1 MEPSNESS
9 LEPAAGAA
17 VACQAGLSAEGRS
30 LRAMGFGP
38 GDLASLLLDAARGR
52 GRRRWQGNGR
62 LHVSAQAPPAGS
74 AAEAVFAAAIRQTLG
89 EHPGVN
95 WARWN
100 AATRRVV
107 IDGPAVQGETESG
120 TAGETAAL
128 LERLA
133 ELEHRLDGV
142 AATPTPDH
150 PADLEPILRS
160 IAEIVAELAGTGLG
174 LALQNR
180 PGSRQLGIDLAA
192 ALRVLETLPPLRAS
206 LDRRLGSGTAELL
219 LRLADSLDYALLRGL
234 AGPLVGLLEEG
245 LRLRARLQHRRRW
258 QQVEAAWNARP
269 QDHPERVS
277 DPGPRPSPL
286 PDGPIE
292 RYGEKATLLSLAAF
306 GWGVATLRRVEGPA
320 AAILAGLPRPAQ
332 LGRSAFCLEIGR
344 RLEAMG
350 ALLLDPA
357 ALERLDRIDTVV
369 LEPGL
374 LESIWGDG
382 LLAAIRQA
390 GLRAVVASGEALT
403 EATAVRADAVIPA
416 GAAAI
421 HDLQL
426 QGRAVL
432 LLGGDAAA
440 LAAADLA
447 IGLHEEGQPPPW
459 QAHVIAPA
467 GLEVAWLVLPACAA
481 ARRCAEQGV
490 QASLLDAVVGLALAL
505 DGLGTLTSAGIN
517 QATNLLTLVAVGNGL
532 RLARHLE
539 GRAPLPAA
547 ATTAWHALPA
557 EEALRRLAS
566 RPEGLD
572 AQQLGR
578 RRPDA
583 GRDGGSRSPGLGSL
597 VLAELDNPLTPVLAT
612 GAALSGIVGAPADA
626 GLILGVLG
634 LNALVGA
641 GQRLQVERRLE
652 LLQDRH
658 AADVWVRRGGAL
670 ERISE
675 VQLVEGDVVVLEAG
689 EVVPADC
696 RLIQACGLQVDEAV
710 LTGESFP
717 VDKDP
722 APCLEAALAD
732 RRSMLYQGTTVV
744 AGGASA
750 VVVAVGLATEA
761 RRSLAAAREASVSGG
776 VEARLAGLTDSTTP
790 VAALGGVAL
799 LLAALARGQDPRSAL
814 SEGVALTVAAVPE
827 GLPVLANLAQGA
839 AADRLAHHG
848 VLVRNPRALEA
859 LGRVNVLCLDKTG
872 TLTSGRIQL
881 VQVWADGVELW
892 ADGLE
897 DEPARLPDAARAVLR
912 LALWATP
919 APEADRPLAHPTDR
933 ALLEGAAL
941 AGLDHQ
947 DWQELQ
953 TLPFEPARG
962 YHASLGRAAAGG
974 GDAPLQLCVKGSP
987 DVVLAA
993 CGNPPV
999 EAAAAALAL
1008 AERGMR
1014 VLAVAWRE
1022 LPAEATLADDL
1033 VADLH
1038 FAGLVVFSD
1047 PIRPTARAAVD
1058 ELRRAGIAVKIITGD
1073 HPASAGAI
1081 ARALDLPDG
1090 GAVLTGPEIDR
1101 LGDGDLGRA
1110 ALEASVFAR
1119 VTSLQKLRLVRAL
1132 QQAGAMVA
1140 MGGDGANDAP
1150 AIRLAQVGIALGERA
1165 TDAARQAADLVV
1177 TDGSIETIGRAVLE
1191 GRALWRSVRDAVG
1204 LLVGGNL
1211 GEIGFTVLTALAE
1224 GRSVLNT
1231 RQLLLANLLT
1241 DVAPALTIATRPPRD
1256 GAERHL
1262 AEDGPEASLGD
1273 TLDRDI
1279 LRRGAVTALTAALSR
1294 GLARSRGS
1302 AAADTVGLV
1311 TLIGSQLTQMAASG
1325 QGDLRT
1331 AAAALGSY
1339 AGLAGLL
1346 QTAPLAAAFGCTPLT
1361 AADLA
1366 QATAVGLLGAAVAAA
1381 HAGKD
1386 QPRRSA

>member
-1 MEPSNESS
+1 
-9 LEPAAGAA
+9 
-17 VACQAGLSAEGRS
+17 
-30 LRAMGFGP
+30 MGFGL
-38 GDLASLLLDAARGR
+38 GDLASLLLDAAQGR
-52 GRRRWQGNGR
+52 SRRRWQGNGR
-62 LHVSAQAPPAGS
+62 LHVSAQAPATGS
-74 AAEAVFAAAIRQTLG
+74 AAEAAFAAAIRQTLG
-89 EHPGVN
+89 EQPGVN

-107 IDGPAVQGETESG
+107 IDGPATEGETE
-120 TAGETAAL
+120 GEAAPL

-133 ELEHRLDGV
+133 ELERRLDGV
-142 AATPTPDH
+142 AAGPTPDH
-150 PADLEPILRS
+150 PADVEPILRS

-277 DPGPRPSPL
+277 DPGPRPTPL

-292 RYGEKATLLSLAAF
+292 RYGQKATLLSLAAF

-350 ALLLDPA
+350 ALLLEPA

-390 GLRAVVASGEALT
+390 GLRAVLASGQSLA
-403 EATAVRADAVIPA
+403 EATAARADAVIPA

-426 QGRAVL
+426 EGHGVL
-432 LLGGDAAA
+432 LLGGGDAAA

-447 IGLHEEGQPPPW
+447 IGLHPEGQPPPW
-459 QAHVIAPA
+459 QAHVIAPE

-505 DGLGTLTSAGIN
+505 DGLSTLTSAGIN
-517 QATNLLTLVAVGNGL
+517 QATNLLSLVAIGNGL
-532 RLARHLE
+532 RLARRLE
-539 GRAPLPAA
+539 ARAPLPAA

-566 RPEGLD
+566 GPDGLD
-572 AQQLGR
+572 AEQVRR
-578 RRPDA
+578 RRPDH
-583 GRDGGSRSPGLGSL
+583 GRDGGAPAPGLGSL

-612 GAALSGIVGAPADA
+612 GATLSGIVGAPADA

-641 GQRLQVERRLE
+641 GQRLQVERRLA

-658 AADVWVRRGGAL
+658 AADVWVRRCGAL

-675 VQLVEGDVVVLEAG
+675 VQLLEGDVVVLEAG

-717 VDKDP
+717 VAKDP
-722 APCLEAALAD
+722 APCLEAVLAD
-732 RRSMLYQGTTVV
+732 RRSMVYQGTTVV
-744 AGGASA
+744 AGQASA

-761 RRSLAAAREASVSGG
+761 RRSLVAAQEASVSGG

-814 SEGVALTVAAVPE
+814 AEGVALTVAAVPE
-827 GLPVLANLAQGA
+827 GLPVLASLAQGA

-881 VQVWADGVELW
+881 VQVWADGQPH
-892 ADGLE
+892 
-897 DEPARLPDAARAVLR
+897 EPARLPASARAVLQ

-933 ALLEGAAL
+933 ALHQGAVL

-947 DWQELQ
+947 GWEELQ

-962 YHASLGRAAAGG
+962 YHANLGHSPAAGSVG
-974 GDAPLQLCVKGSP
+974 APLQLCVKGAP

-993 CGNPPV
+993 CVDPPAGAA
-999 EAAAAALAL
+999 EAAVAL

-1014 VLAVAWRE
+1014 VLAVAQRS
-1022 LPAEATLADDL
+1022 LPADAVLRDDL
-1033 VADLH
+1033 VNDLE
-1038 FAGLVVFSD
+1038 FAGLVVLSD
-1047 PIRPTARAAVD
+1047 PIRPTAREAVD
-1058 ELRRAGIAVKIITGD
+1058 QLRRAGIAVKIITGD

-1081 ARALDLPDG
+1081 ARALDLPSEG

-1101 LGDGDLGRA
+1101 LSDADLGQA

-1177 TDGSIETIGRAVLE
+1177 TDGSIETIGRSVLE

-1241 DVAPALTIATRPPRD
+1241 DVAPALTIATRPARG
-1256 GAERHL
+1256 GAERDL
-1262 AEDGPEASLGD
+1262 AEDGPDASLGD
-1273 TLDRDI
+1273 SLDRDI
-1279 LRRGAVTALTAALSR
+1279 LRRGVVTALTAAVSR
-1294 GLARSRGS
+1294 GVAQSRGS

-1311 TLIGSQLTQMAASG
+1311 TLIGTQLTQMAGSG
-1325 QGDLRT
+1325 QGDLKT
-1331 AAAALGSY
+1331 AAAAVGSY
-1339 AGLAGLL
+1339 AGLVGLV
-1346 QTAPLAAAFGCTPLT
+1346 QTAPLAAAFGCTPMSG
-1361 AADLA
+1361 ADLA
-1366 QATAVGLLGAAVAAA
+1366 QATAVGLLGAAVASAR
-1381 HAGKD
+1381 GRSD
-1386 QPRRSA
+1386 QPSRSA

>member
-1 MEPSNESS
+1 
-9 LEPAAGAA
+9 
-17 VACQAGLSAEGRS
+17 
-30 LRAMGFGP
+30 MGFGP
-38 GDLASLLLDAARGR
+38 GDLASLLLDAAQGR

-62 LHVSAQAPPAGS
+62 LHVSAQAPRAGS
-74 AAEAVFAAAIRQTLG
+74 PAEAAFAAAIRRTLG
-89 EHPGVN
+89 EQPGVN

-107 IDGPAVQGETESG
+107 IDGPATEGEAEG
-120 TAGETAAL
+120 AAADL

-133 ELEHRLDGV
+133 ELERRLDGV
-142 AATPTPDH
+142 AAAPTPDH
-150 PADLEPILRS
+150 PADVEPILRS

-206 LDRRLGSGTAELL
+206 LDRRLGSGTTELL

-245 LRLRARLQHRRRW
+245 LRLRTRLQHRRRW
-258 QQVEAAWNARP
+258 QQVEAGWNARP

-277 DPGPRPSPL
+277 DPGPRPRPL

-292 RYGEKATLLSLAAF
+292 RYGQKATLLSLAAF

-332 LGRSAFCLEIGR
+332 LGRSVFCLEIGR

-350 ALLLDPA
+350 ALLLEPA
-357 ALERLDRIDTVV
+357 ALERLDRLDTVV
-369 LEPGL
+369 LAPGL

-390 GLRAVVASGEALT
+390 GLRAVLASGQPLA
-403 EATAVRADAVIPA
+403 EATAARVDAVIPA

-426 QGRAVL
+426 QGSGVL
-432 LLGGDAAA
+432 LIGGDSAA

-505 DGLGTLTSAGIN
+505 EGLGTLTSAGIN

-532 RLARHLE
+532 RLARRLE
-539 GRAPLPAA
+539 ARAPLPAA

-566 RPEGLD
+566 SPEGLD
-572 AQQLGR
+572 TEQVRQ
-578 RRPDA
+578 RRPGH
-583 GRDGGSRSPGLGSL
+583 GRDGSPRAPGLGAL
-597 VLAELDNPLTPVLAT
+597 MLAELDNPLTPVLAT

-652 LLQDRH
+652 LLQHRH
-658 AADVWVRRGGAL
+658 AVDVWVRRGGAL

-675 VQLVEGDVVVLEAG
+675 VRLLEGDVVVLEAG

-722 APCLEAALAD
+722 APCQEAALAD

-744 AGGASA
+744 AGQASA
-750 VVVAVGLATEA
+750 MVVAVGLATEA
-761 RRSLAAAREASVSGG
+761 RRSLAAAQQASVSGG

-790 VAALGGVAL
+790 VAALGGLAL

-827 GLPVLANLAQGA
+827 GLPVLASLAQGA
-839 AADRLAHHG
+839 AADRLADQG

-881 VQVWADGVELW
+881 VRVWADGQQH
-892 ADGLE
+892 
-897 DEPARLPDAARAVLR
+897 EPARLPDAARAVLQ

-919 APEADRPLAHPTDR
+919 TPEADRPLAHPTDR

-947 DWQELQ
+947 GWELLQ

-962 YHASLGRAAAGG
+962 YHASLGRMAAAASAGE
-974 GDAPLQLCVKGSP
+974 PLQLCVKGAP

-993 CGNPPV
+993 CANPPA
-999 EAAAAALAL
+999 EAAGTAQAL

-1014 VLAVAWRE
+1014 VLAVAKRE
-1022 LPAEATLADDL
+1022 LPADATLEDSRVTAL
-1033 VADLH
+1033 R
-1038 FAGLVVFSD
+1038 FAGLVVLSD
-1047 PIRPTARAAVD
+1047 PIRPTAREAVD
-1058 ELRRAGIAVKIITGD
+1058 QLRRAGIAVKIITGD

-1081 ARALDLPDG
+1081 AHALELPDG

-1101 LGDGDLGRA
+1101 LSDADLGQA
-1110 ALEASVFAR
+1110 ALNASVFAR

-1132 QQAGAMVA
+1132 QQVGRTVA

-1177 TDGSIETIGRAVLE
+1177 TEGSIEAIGRAVLE

-1211 GEIGFTVLTALAE
+1211 GEIGFTVLTALVE

-1241 DVAPALTIATRPPRD
+1241 DVAPALTIATRPPR
-1256 GAERHL
+1256 GVEEQAL
-1262 AEDGPEASLGD
+1262 ALEGPDASLGD
-1273 TLDRDI
+1273 SLDRDI
-1279 LRRGAVTALTAALSR
+1279 LRRGGVTALTAAVSR
-1294 GLARSRGS
+1294 SLARSRGS
-1302 AAADTVGLV
+1302 GAADTVGLV
-1311 TLIGSQLTQMAASG
+1311 TLIGTQLTQMAG
-1325 QGDLRT
+1325 RGEGDLRT
-1331 AAAALGSY
+1331 AATALGSY
-1339 AGLAGLL
+1339 AGLVALV
-1346 QTAPLAAAFGCTPLT
+1346 QTPPLAAAFGCTPMT
-1361 AADLA
+1361 AGDLA

-1381 HAGKD
+1381 HADKD
-1386 QPRRSA
+1386 QVRRSA

>member
-1 MEPSNESS
+1 MGS
-9 LEPAAGAA
+9 
-17 VACQAGLSAEGRS
+17 R
-30 LRAMGFGP
+30 GFGL
-38 GDLASLLLDAARGR
+38 GDLASLLLDAAQGR
-52 GRRRWQGNGR
+52 SRRRWQGNGR

-74 AAEAVFAAAIRQTLG
+74 AAEAAFAAAIRQTLG
-89 EHPGVN
+89 EQPGVN

-107 IDGPAVQGETESG
+107 IDGPATEGDTQGDTEG
-120 TAGETAAL
+120 AAAAL

-133 ELEHRLDGV
+133 ELERRLDGV
-142 AATPTPDH
+142 AAGPTPDH
-150 PADLEPILRS
+150 PADVEPILRS

-206 LDRRLGSGTAELL
+206 LERRLGSGTAELL

-258 QQVEAAWNARP
+258 QQLEAGWNARP
-269 QDHPERVS
+269 QDHPERIS
-277 DPGPRPSPL
+277 DPGPRPRPL
-286 PDGPIE
+286 SDGPIE
-292 RYGEKATLLSLAAF
+292 RYGQKATLLSLAAF

-320 AAILAGLPRPAQ
+320 AAILAGLPRPAL

-350 ALLLDPA
+350 ALLLEPA
-357 ALERLDRIDTVV
+357 ALERLDRLDTVV
-369 LEPGL
+369 LEPAL

-390 GLRAVVASGEALT
+390 GLRAVLASGEPLA
-403 EATAVRADAVIPA
+403 EATKARADAVIPA

-421 HDLQL
+421 HNLQL
-426 QGRAVL
+426 QGRGVL
-432 LLGGDAAA
+432 LLGGGDAAA

-447 IGLHEEGQPPPW
+447 IGLHDQGQPPPW

-481 ARRCAEQGV
+481 ARRCAQQGV

-505 DGLGTLTSAGIN
+505 EGLGTLTSAGIN
-517 QATNLLTLVAVGNGL
+517 QATNLLSLVAIGNGL
-532 RLARHLE
+532 RLARRLE
-539 GRAPLPAA
+539 ARAPLPAA
-547 ATTAWHALPA
+547 AATAWHALPA
-557 EEALRRLAS
+557 EEALRLLAS
-566 RPEGLD
+566 GPEGLD
-572 AQQLGR
+572 TEQVRR
-578 RRPDA
+578 RRPEH
-583 GRDGGSRSPGLGSL
+583 GRDGGAPAPGLGDL
-597 VLAELDNPLTPVLAT
+597 MLAELDNPLTPVLAT

-652 LLQDRH
+652 LLQHRH

-675 VQLVEGDVVVLEAG
+675 VRLLEGDVVVLEAG

-722 APCLEAALAD
+722 APCQEAALAD

-744 AGGASA
+744 AGKASA

-761 RRSLAAAREASVSGG
+761 RRSLAAAQEASVSGG

-799 LLAALARGQDPRSAL
+799 LLAALARGQDARTAL
-814 SEGVALTVAAVPE
+814 AEGVALTVAAVPE
-827 GLPVLANLAQGA
+827 GLPVLASLAQGA

-881 VQVWADGVELW
+881 VQVWADGQQHQPTTL
-892 ADGLE
+892 
-897 DEPARLPDAARAVLR
+897 PAVARAVLQ

-941 AGLDHQ
+941 AGLGHQ
-947 DWQELQ
+947 GWELLQ
-953 TLPFEPARG
+953 TLPFEPARA
-962 YHASLGRAAAGG
+962 YHASLGRMAATASAGE
-974 GDAPLQLCVKGSP
+974 PLQLCVKGAP

-993 CGNPPV
+993 CSNPPAD
-999 EAAAAALAL
+999 AAGAALAL

-1014 VLAVAWRE
+1014 VLAVAQRE
-1022 LPAEATLADDL
+1022 LPADATLVDGLVRDL
-1033 VADLH
+1033 R
-1038 FAGLVVFSD
+1038 FAGLVVLSD

-1058 ELRRAGIAVKIITGD
+1058 QLRRDGIAVKIITGD

-1081 ARALDLPDG
+1081 AHALELPDG

-1101 LGDGDLGRA
+1101 LSAADLAQA
-1110 ALEASVFAR
+1110 ALNASVFAR

-1132 QQAGAMVA
+1132 QQAGRTVA

-1177 TDGSIETIGRAVLE
+1177 TDGSIETIGRSVLE

-1256 GAERHL
+1256 GEERTL
-1262 AEDGPEASLGD
+1262 ALEGPDASLGD
-1273 TLDRDI
+1273 SLDRDI
-1279 LRRGAVTALTAALSR
+1279 LRRGVVTALTAALSR
-1294 GLARSRGS
+1294 GLAQGRGS

-1311 TLIGSQLTQMAASG
+1311 TLIGTQLTQMAGSG
-1325 QGDLRT
+1325 QGELRT
-1331 AAAALGSY
+1331 AVAALGSY
-1339 AGLAGLL
+1339 AGLVALVE
-1346 QTAPLAAAFGCTPLT
+1346 TPPLAAAFGCTPMT

-1366 QATAVGLLGAAVAAA
+1366 QATAVSLLGAAVTAA
-1381 HAGKD
+1381 HPDKD
-1386 QPRRSA
+1386 QASRSA

>member
-1 MEPSNESS
+1 MESSNESS
-9 LEPAAGAA
+9 LGPAAEAA

-30 LRAMGFGP
+30 LRAMGFRP
-38 GDLASLLLDAARGR
+38 GDLASLLLDAAVGR

-62 LHVSAQAPPAGS
+62 LHVSAQAPPTGS
-74 AAEAVFAAAIRQTLG
+74 AAEAAFAAAIRQTLS
-89 EHPGVN
+89 EQPGVN

-107 IDGPAVQGETESG
+107 IDGPATEGE
-120 TAGETAAL
+120 AGDATGGEAAAL

-133 ELEHRLDGV
+133 ELERQLDGV
-142 AATPTPDH
+142 VAPPTPDH

-206 LDRRLGSGTAELL
+206 LDRRLGRGTAELL

-277 DPGPRPSPL
+277 NPGPRPRPL

-292 RYGEKATLLSLAAF
+292 RYGQKATLISLAAF
-306 GWGVATLRRVEGPA
+306 GWGLATLRRVEGPA

-357 ALERLDRIDTVV
+357 ALERLDRLDTVV

-374 LESIWGDG
+374 LASIWGDG

-403 EATAVRADAVIPA
+403 EATAARADAVIPA

-421 HDLQL
+421 HDLQI

-432 LLGGDAAA
+432 VLGGDAAA

-447 IGLHEEGQPPPW
+447 IGLQEEGQPPPW
-459 QAHVIAPA
+459 HAHMIAPA

-505 DGLGTLTSAGIN
+505 EGLGTLTSAGIN

-566 RPEGLD
+566 GPEGLD
-572 AQQLGR
+572 AEQLR
-578 RRPDA
+578 RHRPDH
-583 GRDGGSRSPGLGSL
+583 GRDGASRSPGLGSL
-597 VLAELDNPLTPVLAT
+597 VLTELDNPLTPVLAT

-658 AADVWVRRGGAL
+658 TADVWVRRGGVL

-675 VQLVEGDVVVLEAG
+675 VELLEGDVVVLEAG

-722 APCLEAALAD
+722 APCREATLAD

-744 AGGASA
+744 AGQASA

-761 RRSLAAAREASVSGG
+761 RRSLAAAQEASISGG

-881 VQVWADGVELW
+881 VQVWAEGQ
-892 ADGLE
+892 AC
-897 DEPARLPDAARAVLR
+897 EPAGLPDAARAVLQ

-919 APEADRPLAHPTDR
+919 TPEADRPLAHPTDR
-933 ALLEGAAL
+933 ALLEGAML

-947 DWQELQ
+947 GWDVLQ

-962 YHASLGRAAAGG
+962 YHANLGRPATSGG
-974 GDAPLQLCVKGSP
+974 GTPLQLCVKGAP

-993 CGNPPV
+993 CGNPQA

-1014 VLAVAWRE
+1014 VLAVAQRE
-1022 LPAEATLADDL
+1022 LPAEATLADGL
-1033 VADLH
+1033 VAELR

-1081 ARALDLPDG
+1081 ARALDLPDD

-1101 LGDGDLGRA
+1101 LGDADLGQA

-1132 QQAGAMVA
+1132 QLTGRMVA

-1177 TDGSIETIGRAVLE
+1177 TDGSIETIGLAVLE

-1241 DVAPALTIATRPPRD
+1241 DVAPALTIATRPPRE
-1256 GAERHL
+1256 GAERDL
-1262 AEDGPEASLGD
+1262 AAEGPEASLGD

-1279 LRRGAVTALTAALSR
+1279 LRRGLVTALTAAVSR
-1294 GLARSRGS
+1294 GLAQSRGS

-1311 TLIGSQLTQMAASG
+1311 SLIGTQLTQMAASG

-1339 AGLAGLL
+1339 AGLAGLV

-1366 QATAVGLLGAAVAAA
+1366 QATAVGLLGAAAAA

>member
-1 MEPSNESS
+1 
-9 LEPAAGAA
+9 
-17 VACQAGLSAEGRS
+17 
-30 LRAMGFGP
+30 MGFGP

-62 LHVSAQAPPAGS
+62 LHVSAQAPAAGS
-74 AAEAVFAAAIRQTLG
+74 AAEAAFAAAIRQTLG
-89 EHPGVN
+89 DQPGVN

-107 IDGPAVQGETESG
+107 IDGPATQGESE
-120 TAGETAAL
+120 GETTVL

-133 ELEHRLDGV
+133 ELERQLDGV

-150 PADLEPILRS
+150 PADLEPVLRS

-219 LRLADSLDYALLRGL
+219 LRLVDSLDYALLRGL

-269 QDHPERVS
+269 EDHPEQVS
-277 DPGPRPSPL
+277 EPGPRPRPL

-292 RYGEKATLLSLAAF
+292 RYGERATLLSLAAF

-369 LEPGL
+369 LEPAL

-390 GLRAVVASGEALT
+390 GLRAVVASAQPLA
-403 EATAVRADAVIPA
+403 EATAARVDAVIPA

-426 QGRAVL
+426 QGRGVL
-432 LLGGDAAA
+432 LLGGGNAAA

-447 IGLHEEGQPPPW
+447 IGLHEDGQPPPW
-459 QAHVIAPA
+459 QAHLIAPA
-467 GLEVAWLVLPACAA
+467 GVEVAWLLLPACAA

-505 DGLGTLTSAGIN
+505 EGLGTLTSAGIN
-517 QATNLLTLVAVGNGL
+517 QATNLLSLVAIGNGL
-532 RLARHLE
+532 RLARRLE

-547 ATTAWHALPA
+547 ATTAWHALAA

-566 RPEGLD
+566 GPEGLD
-572 AQQLGR
+572 AEQLRR
-578 RRPDA
+578 RRPDH
-583 GRDGGSRSPGLGSL
+583 GRPGGSSSPDLGSPPSALGSL

-658 AADVWVRRGGAL
+658 TADVWVRRGGVL

-675 VQLVEGDVVVLEAG
+675 VELLEGDVVVLEAG

-722 APCLEAALAD
+722 APCREAALAD

-744 AGGASA
+744 AGQASA

-761 RRSLAAAREASVSGG
+761 RRSLAAAQEASVSGG

-814 SEGVALTVAAVPE
+814 AEGVALTVAAVPE

-881 VQVWADGVELW
+881 VQVWAEGQ
-892 ADGLE
+892 AC
-897 DEPARLPDAARAVLR
+897 EPAGLPDAAQAVLQ

-919 APEADRPLAHPTDR
+919 TPEADRPLAHPTDR
-933 ALLEGAAL
+933 ALLEGALL
-941 AGLDHQ
+941 AGLDHRS
-947 DWQELQ
+947 WEVLQ

-962 YHASLGRAAAGG
+962 YHANLGRAATSGD
-974 GDAPLQLCVKGSP
+974 DAPLQLCVKGAP

-993 CGNPPV
+993 CGNPRG

-1014 VLAVAWRE
+1014 VLAVARRE
-1022 LPAEATLADDL
+1022 LPADATLHDGL
-1033 VADLH
+1033 VAELR

-1101 LGDGDLGRA
+1101 LGDADLGQA

-1132 QQAGAMVA
+1132 QQTGRMVA

-1191 GRALWRSVRDAVG
+1191 GRDLWRSVRDAVG

-1241 DVAPALTIATRPPRD
+1241 DVAPALTIATRPPRE
-1256 GAERHL
+1256 GAERDL
-1262 AEDGPEASLGD
+1262 AEEGPEASLGD

-1279 LRRGAVTALTAALSR
+1279 LRRGLVTALTAAVSR
-1294 GLARSRGS
+1294 GLAQSRGS

-1311 TLIGSQLTQMAASG
+1311 SLIGSQLTQMAASG

-1331 AAAALGSY
+1331 TAAALGSY
-1339 AGLAGLL
+1339 AGLAGLV
-1346 QTAPLAAAFGCTPLT
+1346 QTPPLAAAFGCTPLT
-1361 AADLA
+1361 GADLA
-1366 QATAVGLLGAAVAAA
+1366 QATAVGVLGAAVAAA
-1381 HAGKD
+1381 HTGKD
-1386 QPRRSA
+1386 QSSRSA